1 MTAAS
6 AVAAAAPYF
15 LVGGGTNA
23 HVAAGVNGAAVNAVK
38 VGTDRYKVVYGGIAS
53 PYSDSY
59 ASDPLYTTSIS
70 QGMVDRRSAASAF
83 KGALTNTSSN
93 KRVVAFASE
102 AAYNYKT
109 AFARN
114 RSYEFDAD
122 ITLNF
127 NPVHTGSYKGF
138 ALRERFADRTQPTLP
153 YNFKYVRHQ
162 LQYSF

>member
-6 AVAAAAPYF
+6 AAAAAAPYF
-15 LVGGGTNA
+15 LVAGGTNA
-23 HVAAGVNGAAVNAVK
+23 QFAAGVNGAAVNAVK

-93 KRVVAFASE
+93 KRVVAVATE
-102 AAYNYKT
+102 AAYNYNT

-153 YNFKYVRHQ
+153 YNFKCVRHQ